1 MAYDSYNMVFT
12 DEAEWL
18 AFKEDKLID
27 NETEQYKGWVQGIHI
42 MPKVLAYYFTGIH
55 EDPEDPPVYQAGYF
69 VCIMTAGR
77 KKVCQDEVCDP
88 YPLEQFHYFQGGQ
101 FFQNEW
107 KKYD

>member
-1 MAYDSYNMVFT
+1 MAYDSYNMVFA

-18 AFKEDKLID
+18 AFKDDKLMD
-27 NETEQYKGWVQGIHI
+27 EGEYKGWVQGIHI
-42 MPKVLAYYFTGIH
+42 MPTVDTRYWTGIQ
-55 EDPEDPPVYQAGYF
+55 EEPPTYQAGYF
-69 VCIMTAGR
+69 VCIMTSGR

-107 KKYD
+107 QKYD